1 MASLLDNINTL
12 ISGILTNAVYPAT
25 DMNPLLTQVVT
36 LANPSYQA
44 VVMTEG
50 GDSQLSENTGVAKLS
65 GVSTTYTLK
74 LAENQYVGK
83 RVRLFFIAACADFNL
98 LNSDDGSVFG
108 DSVTAVTTLEFIC
121 TNATTNSWELILSS
135 IVP

>member
-44 VVMTEG
+44 VTMVDG
-50 GDSQLSENTGVAKLS
+50 GTLTLDDNVGVARLS
-65 GVSTTYTLK
+65 TAVNDFDLTLPDNAYT
-74 LAENQYVGK
+74 NK
-83 RVRLFFIAACADFNL
+83 RVKIFVASAVANTLSVKNQAGTNIYSGATIAN
-98 LNSDDGSVFG
+98 
-108 DSVTAVTTLEFIC
+108 TTLEFIC
-121 TNATTNSWELILSS
+121 TNGSTDTWVIIQL
-135 IVP
+135 